1 MVIRMKK
8 HKSIFGIV
16 VLALLLIIP
25 VLPMLGAAA
34 NSVSA
39 HFQASD
45 TAKQI
50 QNSGAEIIDSYTYT
64 GNTSGTG
71 NHVEA
76 QSLFV
81 VRTSDPD
88 ALSKQLSE
96 SEKNLSVYPAGET
109 DKHFY
114 MFEPK
119 KVLDIP
125 ENGENYYVV
134 AVIQSVPFP
143 NNIMGH

>member
-1 MVIRMKK
+1 MKK
-8 HKSIFGIV
+8 HKSRYVTFA
-16 VLALLLIIP
+16 LTLLLIIH

-50 QNSGAEIIDSYTYT
+50 QKSGAEIIDSYTYT

-71 NHVEA
+71 NYVEA

-96 SEKNLSVYPAGET
+96 SEKYLSVYPAGET
-109 DKHFY
+109 GMHFY
-114 MFEPK
+114 MFEPDNF
-119 KVLDIP
+119 LDIP
-125 ENGENYYVV
+125 ENSENYYVV
-134 AVIQSVPFP
+134 AVIHSVPFP
-143 NNIMGH
+143 DNIMGH

>member
-1 MVIRMKK
+1 MIK
-8 HKSIFGIV
+8 HKSRYVIIILTF
-16 VLALLLIIP
+16 LLIIP
-25 VLPMLGAAA
+25 VLSMFGIAA

-50 QNSGAEIIDSYTYT
+50 QKSGTEVIDSYTYI

-76 QSLFV
+76 QSLFIV
-81 VRTSDPD
+81 CTSDPD

-96 SEKNLSVYPAGET
+96 NEKFLSVYPAGET

-119 KVLDIP
+119 NVLDIP
-125 ENGENYYVV
+125 ENGENYYVIE
-134 AVIQSVPFP
+134 VIHSVPFP
-143 NNIMGH
+143 DNIMGH